1 MGAAALCMRRASEL
15 DTDSVEL
22 FVQQLNVDDQ
32 AAIYMPRKL
41 GNVTQYELIPD
52 ESADS
57 AAYGI

>member
-1 MGAAALCMRRASEL
+1 MRRASEL
-15 DTDSVEL
+15 DSDSVEL